1 MTVTKDNSNID
12 ALLDRDG
19 MVSMLSKMIAIKALS
34 PKSGGTGE
42 MERAQFLK
50 SVLEGWGF
58 EVKEYIYTDSDG
70 VKRPNLVV
78 KYGDNDRTLWLVP
91 HMDTVAAGDPGAWK
105 TDPFTATVKEGRI
118 YGRGSMDDGQS
129 LVSALYSLKALK
141 DSGSTPPI
149 NFGLAIVAD
158 EELGSVYGIEKLVEE
173 KGLFSDSDM
182 FMVPDWSTSDGSK
195 VEVAEKSVLWLKFTF
210 EGKQVHASTPDDGVN
225 ALRVAIKFFYK
236 LDSFLHEKYNES
248 DPIFEP
254 SASTFEMTKHEKN
267 VDSVNIVP
275 GKEVFY
281 LDSRILPRYD
291 IDQVLMDI
299 EEFSKSPEFIPAK
312 ITIDVEEKNAAPQPT
327 PISAEI
333 VKLLR
338 KTVKEYRGF
347 ELEPVG
353 IGGGTCATFFRMK
366 GFPTAVWFTGD
377 DIAHQPN
384 EYASIDNMVN
394 DAKVFLGLFRRE

>member
-1 MTVTKDNSNID
+1 MTTTRKNIGE
-12 ALLDRDG
+12 LLDTKE
-19 MVSMLSKMIAIKALS
+19 MVDTLSKMIAIKAIS
-34 PKSGGTGE
+34 PKSGGAGE
-42 MERAQFLK
+42 MERAQFLR
-50 SVLEGWGF
+50 SILERWGF
-58 EVKEYIYTDSDG
+58 EVKEYDYTDSDG

-91 HMDTVAAGDPGAWK
+91 HMDTVAAGDLEAWK
-105 TDPFTATVKEGRI
+105 TDPFTATIRDGKI

-129 LVSALYSLKALK
+129 LVSALYALRALK
-141 DSGSTPPI
+141 DSGSNPPI

-173 KGLFSDSDM
+173 NGLFSSSDM

-225 ALRVAIKFFYK
+225 ALRVAIKFFYR
-236 LDSFLHEKYNES
+236 LDNLLHEKYS
-248 DPIFEP
+248 ARDPIFEP
-254 SASTFEMTKHEKN
+254 SVSTFEMTKHEKN

-281 LDSRILPRYD
+281 LDSRILPCYD
-291 IDQVLMDI
+291 INQVLRDI
-299 EEFSKSPEFIPAK
+299 EEFSKSPEFSPAK
-312 ITIDVEEKNAAPQPT
+312 ITIDIEEKNAAPQAT
-327 PISAEI
+327 PVSAEI

-338 KTVKEYRGF
+338 GTVKEYRGF
-347 ELEPVG
+347 ELKPVG
-353 IGGGTCATFFRMK
+353 IGGGTCATFFRRK

-377 DIAHQPN
+377 DVAHQPN
-384 EYASIDNMVN
+384 EYASIENMVN
-394 DAKVFLGLFRRE
+394 DAKVFLGLFRQK

>member
-1 MTVTKDNSNID
+1 MTTTRKNIGE
-12 ALLDRDG
+12 LLDTKE
-19 MVSMLSKMIAIKALS
+19 MVDTLSKMIAIKAIS
-34 PKSGGTGE
+34 PKSGGAGE
-42 MERAQFLK
+42 MERAQFLR
-50 SVLEGWGF
+50 SILERWGF
-58 EVKEYIYTDSDG
+58 EVKEYDYTDSDG

-91 HMDTVAAGDPGAWK
+91 HMDTVAAGDLEAWK
-105 TDPFTATVKEGRI
+105 TDPFTATIRDGKI

-129 LVSALYSLKALK
+129 LVSALYALRALK
-141 DSGSTPPI
+141 DSGSNPPI

-173 KGLFSDSDM
+173 KGLFSSSDM

-225 ALRVAIKFFYK
+225 ALRVAIKFFYR
-236 LDSFLHEKYNES
+236 LDNLLHEKYS
-248 DPIFEP
+248 ARDPIFEP
-254 SASTFEMTKHEKN
+254 SVSTFEMTKHEKN

-281 LDSRILPRYD
+281 LDSRILPCYD
-291 IDQVLMDI
+291 INQVLRDI
-299 EEFSKSPEFIPAK
+299 EEFSKSPEFSPAK
-312 ITIDVEEKNAAPQPT
+312 ITIDIEEKNAAPQAT
-327 PISAEI
+327 PVSAEI

-338 KTVKEYRGF
+338 GTVKEYRGF
-347 ELEPVG
+347 ELKPVG
-353 IGGGTCATFFRMK
+353 IGGGTCATFFRRK

-377 DIAHQPN
+377 DVAHQPN
-384 EYASIDNMVN
+384 EYASIENMVN
-394 DAKVFLGLFRRE
+394 DAKVFLGLFRQK